1 MLSLLAAG
9 MATSWAV
16 TLVGAPQHPSSPP
29 TPDSLALES
38 AVPRQLMSQ
47 HPARSHRQPTLAEP
61 VPVESLPSGVARH
74 AGPALF
80 REAIAARFKGL
91 GEAERSSL
99 DSLVASLAV
108 SSSRTPRD
116 PAEMAARGSDAS
128 EAVPPVWADAM
139 PGAPV
144 AEPAPRLRAVTP
156 VVVPMP
162 RHVRRSDV
170 AHALQLPLHQTRT
183 GLIPIASAPFPYKG
197 SMPGSGSAFLNAS
210 VDGRPAHR
218 TGSGRLYLADE
229 TYNDNRS
236 LLHLPRGFNVN
247 EPGVIVLYFHGHGAR
262 LERDVWRRQQL
273 PEQISMSGVNAVL
286 VAPQFAVDARDSSI
300 GRFWRPGAL
309 RRYLDETAAELARLY
324 GDPKSVSAF
333 ARIPVIIVGY
343 SGGYLP
349 AAWGLAHGGVRDR
362 VRGVVLLDALYGYR
376 ATFEKFIAQ
385 RRDAFFVSAYG
396 RSTRGGNVALKAS
409 LEEAGLP
416 VAAAMPAV
424 LGRGSLAVIE
434 ATTRHRDYVT
444 NAWAPYPV
452 SDVLRRMPGLA
463 RLRPEDRY
471 ASRR

>member
-16 TLVGAPQHPSSPP
+16 ALAVSPQQHAAPPA
-29 TPDSLALES
+29 PDSLALGS

-47 HPARSHRQPTLAEP
+47 YTALAHREPTLAEP
-61 VPVESLPSGVARH
+61 VPVKSLPSGVARH

-80 REAIAARFKGL
+80 REAIAARFKGPD
-91 GEAERSSL
+91 EAERSSL
-99 DSLVASLAV
+99 DSLIASLAI
-108 SSSRTPRD
+108 STSRTPLGQAR
-116 PAEMAARGSDAS
+116 MAPDEADAP
-128 EAVPPVWADAM
+128 EAVPPVWADAV
-139 PGAPV
+139 PGAPM
-144 AEPAPRLRAVTP
+144 AEPAPRLRTVTP

-170 AHALQLPLHQTRT
+170 AHALRLPLHQTRT
-183 GLIPIASAPFPYKG
+183 GLIPIASAPFPYTG

-229 TYNDNRS
+229 TYSDNRS

-247 EPGVIVLYFHGHGAR
+247 EPGVIVLYFHGHGAK
-262 LERDVWRRQQL
+262 LERDVWHRQQL

-324 GDPKSVSAF
+324 GDPKSVTAF
-333 ARIPVIIVGY
+333 ARMPVIIVGY

-385 RRDAFFVSAYG
+385 RRNAFFVSAYG
-396 RSTRGGNVALKAS
+396 RSTRVGNEAFKSA

-424 LGRGSLAVIE
+424 LERGSLAVIE
-434 ATTRHRDYVT
+434 APARHRDYVT

-452 SDVLRRMPGLA
+452 ADVLRRMPGLA

>member
-16 TLVGAPQHPSSPP
+16 ALAVSPQQHAAAPAA
-29 TPDSLALES
+29 DSIALDS

-47 HPARSHRQPTLAEP
+47 RPAPAHREPSRTERVTLQ
-61 VPVESLPSGVARH
+61 SLPSGVARH

-80 REAIAARFKGL
+80 REAIAARFKGPD
-91 GEAERSSL
+91 EAERSSL
-99 DSLVASLAV
+99 ARLVASLAV
-108 SSSRTPRD
+108 NPSRTPRV
-116 PAEMAARGSDAS
+116 PAEMTARATDAP
-128 EAVPPVWADAM
+128 EAVSPAWADAV

-144 AEPAPRLRAVTP
+144 AAPAPRLRAVTP

-170 AHALQLPLHQTRT
+170 AHALRLPLHQTRT
-183 GLIPIASAPFPYKG
+183 GLIPIASAPFPYTG
-197 SMPGSGSAFLNAS
+197 SMPGSGSAFLNAT

-229 TYNDNRS
+229 TYSDNRS

-247 EPGVIVLYFHGHGAR
+247 EPGVIVLYFHGHGAK

-324 GDPKSVSAF
+324 GDPKSVTAF
-333 ARIPVIIVGY
+333 ARMPVIIVGY

-376 ATFEKFIAQ
+376 ATFEKFITQ
-385 RRDAFFVSAYG
+385 RRNAFFVSAYG
-396 RSTRGGNVALKAS
+396 RSTRAGNVALKTE
-409 LEEAGLP
+409 LEEAGLS

-424 LGRGSLAVIE
+424 LGKGSLAVIE
-434 ATTRHRDYVT
+434 ATARHRDYVT

-452 SDVLRRMPGLA
+452 ADMLQRVPGLA
-463 RLRPEDRY
+463 RLRTQDRY